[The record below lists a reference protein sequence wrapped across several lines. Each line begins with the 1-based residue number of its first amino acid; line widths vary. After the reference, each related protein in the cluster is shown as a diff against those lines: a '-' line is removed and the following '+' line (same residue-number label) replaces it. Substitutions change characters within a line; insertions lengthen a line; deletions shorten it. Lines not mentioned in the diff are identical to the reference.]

1 MTSPQLDQD
10 LRRNCGRLRLQPLTV
25 PNVISSIGGLPL
37 WRWSE
42 TVRTCQ
48 RLSPYLRVPIPTSLV
63 PPVLRDLRSLIAQP
77 NKRLKLAGA
86 ALGGIAF
93 PRRRAFVPP
102 APPPCA
108 GGDRPATFRAS
119 RVAAATTPTLR
130 LPL

>member
-77 NKRLKLAGA
+77 NKRLKLEV
-86 ALGGIAF
+86 ALVGRIQL
-93 PRRRAFVPP
+93 PRRRAFLSG
-102 APPPCA
+102 APPRCA
-108 GGDRPATFRAS
+108 RGYCPRS
-119 RVAAATTPTLR
+119 
-130 LPL
+130 

>member
-10 LRRNCGRLRLQPLTV
+10 LRRNCGGLRLQPLTV

-48 RLSPYLRVPIPTSLV
+48 PLSPYLRIPIPTSPV

-77 NKRLKLAGA
+77 NKRLKLPGA
-86 ALGGIAF
+86 LVGRIAL
-93 PRRRAFVPP
+93 PSWLAFVS
-102 APPPCA
+102 AVPPPCA
-108 GGDRPATFRAS
+108 SGHCARSLSAIR
-119 RVAAATTPTLR
+119 
-130 LPL
+130 